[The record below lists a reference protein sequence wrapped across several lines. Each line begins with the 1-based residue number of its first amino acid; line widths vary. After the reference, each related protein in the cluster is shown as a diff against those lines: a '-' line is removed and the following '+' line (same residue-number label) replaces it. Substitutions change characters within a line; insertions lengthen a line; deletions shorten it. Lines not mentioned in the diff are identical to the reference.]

1 MAAEAQLNLRLRTT
15 WGGRREGAGRPR
27 LARRKSV
34 PHRSRP
40 EHKEYQ
46 PVHLTLR
53 AVKELPS
60 FRSKR
65 LYSCLEQAIAAASRE
80 DFCIIHFSVQGNH
93 MHLVVEAQDS
103 RALARG
109 AKGLAIRAA
118 RAVNKRLGRKGRV
131 WGDRYHT
138 RACTTPR
145 EVRNG
150 LVYVLFNIKKH
161 NPTWSGLD
169 PCSSAP
175 WFDGFRGASRAPSR
189 DPSPV
194 RPPRTWLATAGW
206 RRHGLIAITEAPRP
220 PT

>member
-1 MAAEAQLNLRLRTT
+1 
-15 WGGRREGAGRPR
+15 
-27 LARRKSV
+27 V
-34 PHRSRP
+34 PHRRRP

-53 AVKELPS
+53 AVKGLPS
-60 FRSKR
+60 FRAKR
-65 LYSCLEQAIAAASRE
+65 VYTVLQQAIAAASRE
-80 DFCIIHFSVQGNH
+80 DFRIVEFSVQGNH
-93 MHLVVEAQDS
+93 LHLMVEAKDT

-138 RACTTPR
+138 HALTTPR
-145 EVRNG
+145 EVRHA
-150 LVYVLFNIKKH
+150 LVYVIFNIKKH
-161 NPTWSGLD
+161 NPNWRGLD
-169 PCSSAP
+169 PCSSAS

-194 RPPRTWLATAGW
+194 HPARTWLATAGW
-206 RRHGLIAITEAPRP
+206 RRHGLISITESPKP
-220 PT
+220 PN